1 MIKVLPVKTVRLADQ
16 YTIKNEPI
24 SSLALMERASLKA
37 FEWITA
43 RFPDTETPFDIF
55 CGTGNNGGD
64 GMVISR
70 LLDEAGYAVNTYLI
84 EFSDHYSDDLAHNL
98 GKCKEV
104 KLLKEEEF
112 DFTLQEESVIID
124 AIFGSGLS
132 RAVEGFT
139 GQIIERLN
147 ESKRRIISVDMPS
160 GLFAD
165 IPSARGPIV
174 KAAHC
179 LSFQFPKLAFFM
191 PQNQEYVSNFSILDI
206 NLHAE
211 FIKSAECAHFFL
223 SAQDAASMVKKREA
237 FAHKGDHGR
246 AFLIAGS
253 KGKMGAAVL
262 ASRACMRAG
271 VGLLTTQV
279 PACGYEIMQTA
290 IAEAM
295 VEVDLGE
302 AHLSEVKPKV
312 RFDAIGVGPGMGTH
326 EETQQFL
333 KQLIQLNNSPMLI
346 DADALNMLSENKTW
360 LSFLPR
366 GCIFT
371 PHPGEFK
378 RLAGDW
384 SDDFERLELLRDFA
398 VKHGQFVV
406 LKGRFTSI
414 ACPDGRI
421 YFNPSGN
428 EGMATAGSGDVLS
441 GIITGLLAQ
450 GYASEQAALLGVYL
464 HGLAGDIAAERYGKR
479 AMIAGDIVDCI
490 PEAYQR
496 M

>member
-43 RFPDTETPFDIF
+43 RFPDTEKPFDIF

-174 KAAHC
+174 KTAHC

-206 NLHAE
+206 KLHAE

-312 RFDAIGVGPGMGTH
+312 RFDAIGVGPGIGTH